1 MDFEFG
7 KVDSSKGILKKP
19 PSPLLNVQFGSNI
32 PCNPFVKNS
41 NGFGSKMMSNQ
52 YSAAADSFAEKLKQG
67 AEEMILK
74 MEYMPNSV
82 SKLDNGN
89 RRISFSAEEVI
100 KGGAECALQLYGYF
114 VGTTMDYRVV
124 RSNLMKMWRT
134 YGIMDITKTNSGIFY
149 FKFKSEEGMKNVLES
164 GPWMVQ
170 NIPLVLNVWEPSIW
184 LEKVEPSAIPIWVC
198 VYNIP
203 IELCNG
209 SSIGKIMSG
218 IGKPLLMD
226 KMTKDR
232 CLRKAGKLDFARVLV
247 EVSAMDD
254 LPNMLEIAYPPIR
267 SSPAKIGKLEVKYQW

>member
-89 RRISFSAEEVI
+89 RRISFSAEE
-100 KGGAECALQLYGYF
+100 
-114 VGTTMDYRVV
+114 
-124 RSNLMKMWRT
+124 
-134 YGIMDITKTNSGIFY
+134 
-149 FKFKSEEGMKNVLES
+149 
-164 GPWMVQ
+164 
-170 NIPLVLNVWEPSIW
+170 
-184 LEKVEPSAIPIWVC
+184 
-198 VYNIP
+198 
-203 IELCNG
+203 
-209 SSIGKIMSG
+209 
-218 IGKPLLMD
+218 
-226 KMTKDR
+226 
-232 CLRKAGKLDFARVLV
+232 
-247 EVSAMDD
+247 
-254 LPNMLEIAYPPIR
+254 
-267 SSPAKIGKLEVKYQW
+267 